1 MSRMCK
7 VLEHCFVST
16 KCQVMC
22 CTYMYVCI
30 FACVQYFV
38 SQLVTNAW
46 KRQNVASLFSQVS
59 VSNTLPSSCSLYCIE
74 LLQYCA
80 ANSEFH
86 TFSLVASSLFLSSS
100 YSFCLSPID
109 KRKCVKST
117 SKNLFN
123 FTLAVV
129 ICLLNNTQSQF
140 TATTGASFVY
150 MQLNIVPSIMN
161 SKHRIRPLVVGNPEC
176 FTADFLFLF
185 QLCFIVSGA

>member
-1 MSRMCK
+1 MSN
-7 VLEHCFVST
+7 
-16 KCQVMC
+16 
-22 CTYMYVCI
+22 I
-30 FACVQYFV
+30 
-38 SQLVTNAW
+38 
-46 KRQNVASLFSQVS
+46 
-59 VSNTLPSSCSLYCIE
+59 LPSHSCYSLYCT
-74 LLQYCA
+74 LLLLYCT

-100 YSFCLSPID
+100 YSFHLSPID

-129 ICLLNNTQSQF
+129 ICLLNNTESQF

-161 SKHRIRPLVVGNPEC
+161 SKHRIRLLVVGNPEC
-176 FTADFLFLF
+176 FTADFFFSLSTVFYCLRSIIGVCCSLHLF
-185 QLCFIVSGA
+185 